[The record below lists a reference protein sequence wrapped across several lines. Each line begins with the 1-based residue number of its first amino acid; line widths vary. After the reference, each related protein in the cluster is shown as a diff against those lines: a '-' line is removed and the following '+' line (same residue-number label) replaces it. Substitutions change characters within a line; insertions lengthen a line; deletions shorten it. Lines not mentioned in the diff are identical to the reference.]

1 MRGRARRQRMRR
13 IAALPLL
20 LWAALQAAPAAAE
33 ITSARYLDPT
43 TRYAHGVFG
52 DTEEWGALRMRLSDG
67 RSLRVTLPDT
77 HVFEDNSPRLID
89 VDGDGDAEVVVI
101 ETDIARGASLAIY
114 DETGKIAATPHIGRT
129 HRWLAPLGGAD
140 LDGDGFV
147 ELAYIDRPHLA
158 RVLRVW
164 RFSDGAL
171 REVATLQGLTNH
183 RLGDPEIGGGIRDCG
198 QGAEIVTSD
207 ADWRRVMA
215 VRLEQGR
222 LNARE
227 LGRYEGPE
235 SFAQALSCAN

>member
-1 MRGRARRQRMRR
+1 MHR

-67 RSLRVTLPDT
+67 RALRVTLPDT

-101 ETDIARGASLAIY
+101 ETDIARGASLAVY

-140 LDGDGFV
+140 LDGDGSV

-164 RFSDGAL
+164 RFRDGAL
-171 REVATLQGLTNH
+171 REVATLKGLTNH
-183 RLGDPEIGGGIRDCG
+183 RLGDAEIGGGFRDCG
-198 QGAEIVTSD
+198 QGPEIVTAD

-215 VRLEQGR
+215 VRLENGH
-222 LNARE
+222 LSARSI
-227 LGRYEGPE
+227 GRYEGPE
-235 SFAQALSCAN
+235 SFTQALNCAN